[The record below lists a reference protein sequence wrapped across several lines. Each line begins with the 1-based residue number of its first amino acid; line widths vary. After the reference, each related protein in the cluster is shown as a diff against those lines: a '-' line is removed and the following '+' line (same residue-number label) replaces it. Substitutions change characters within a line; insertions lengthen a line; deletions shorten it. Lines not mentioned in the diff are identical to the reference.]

1 MSKKGGYQIV
11 DFKGVD
17 ITTET
22 VIEGIFDI
30 AQSKFGKPVLASG
43 LNFGDGVLP
52 DIFVEET
59 IGADSIEFVAYG
71 FTVTIGDGD
80 SVEAVEIVEEPVEEP
95 LI

>member
-52 DIFVEET
+52 DVFVEET

-71 FTVTIGDGD
+71 FTVTIGDD
-80 SVEAVEIVEEPVEEP
+80 DAVEADAIVPDLSEK
-95 LI
+95 